1 VNWSEITNDIEI
13 QEMLNSTYPDI
24 DSVDALIGM
33 LAEDH
38 VENSSLGPT
47 MHLILKDQFTRL
59 RDGDRLHFESQFSEM
74 DNIRNEIERTTLAD
88 VILRNTEIERI
99 QCDVFYAEEVLDEM
113 DCSLPNKKVTDG
125 DSNNNQGNGNTEGTV
140 PLTYIFPLVL
150 IIMILALVVAMML
163 ASSWM
168 KDESEEGDERAVA
181 ESDLQDNL
189 TDDEEASQ
197 PLLFGRN
204 GREMPHKVNE
214 ERKFGR

>member
-1 VNWSEITNDIEI
+1 
-13 QEMLNSTYPDI
+13 
-24 DSVDALIGM
+24 
-33 LAEDH
+33 
-38 VENSSLGPT
+38 
-47 MHLILKDQFTRL
+47 
-59 RDGDRLHFESQFSEM
+59 
-74 DNIRNEIERTTLAD
+74 
-88 VILRNTEIERI
+88 
-99 QCDVFYAEEVLDEM
+99 
-113 DCSLPNKKVTDG
+113 
-125 DSNNNQGNGNTEGTV
+125 
-140 PLTYIFPLVL
+140 
-150 IIMILALVVAMML
+150 MILALVVAMML